1 MQTSFIDHP
10 LMQSIANQSYRE
22 IAGSIT
28 RERKMLGFPPYAR
41 VVMFRADALSLDQA
55 IEKLNAIKQCLQASV
70 ARHQVKCIGPIPAL
84 MTRRIGR
91 YRGQLCLLSQDIREL
106 RNALREAMPEIELIK
121 STAAVKWVVDVDAL
135 DL

>member
-1 MQTSFIDHP
+1 
-10 LMQSIANQSYRE
+10 
-22 IAGSIT
+22 
-28 RERKMLGFPPYAR
+28 
-41 VVMFRADALSLDQA
+41 MFGADALRLDQA
-55 IEKLNAIKQCLQASV
+55 IEKLKQIKQCLRASV